1 MNFSSHLHFFV
12 VLTWVCVR
20 WGGASLAKCRT
31 GIGEEADHMLF
42 SVRHR
47 PTGARVD
54 GGAESKCRAL
64 EKIQYIM
71 LLNALFSGI
80 RGAHSTEQPADML
93 LSAGVG

>member
-31 GIGEEADHMLF
+31 GSGEEADHMSF
-42 SVRHR
+42 WVRHW
-47 PTGARVD
+47 PTGARVE

-64 EKIQYIM
+64 EKIQYVI
-71 LLNALFSGI
+71 LLNTPECS
-80 RGAHSTEQPADML
+80 
-93 LSAGVG
+93 